1 MRGIRVARASRL
13 LAGCLLLV
21 LAVVLVIM
29 AWGDRDLAETL
40 KRLAIPGAEPE
51 ATGSPYEVAF
61 WMHLGMAAVEAGVAF
76 AVVRTGDRIWFALA
90 ALTSALATASA
101 AWMIWPRRQRCLR

>member
-1 MRGIRVARASRL
+1 
-13 LAGCLLLV
+13 LLLV